1 MILPLKQEKNY
12 RKNKKKKTA
21 IKTRKESADTSQ
33 TLFKTA
39 NKAQRV

>member
-12 RKNKKKKTA
+12 QKNEKKQAMKTKKECTV
-21 IKTRKESADTSQ
+21 TSQ

-39 NKAQRV
+39 NKERRV